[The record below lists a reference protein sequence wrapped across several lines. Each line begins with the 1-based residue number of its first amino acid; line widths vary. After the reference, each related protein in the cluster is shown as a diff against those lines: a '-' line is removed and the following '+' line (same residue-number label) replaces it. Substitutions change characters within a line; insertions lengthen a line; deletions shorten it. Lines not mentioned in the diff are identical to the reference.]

1 MRLLSGRS
9 DGDDRRPLTRRP
21 ARHGR
26 ARSNIAL
33 QTLRRRPYASTLAL
47 IAAALALV
55 TLARAV
61 PRALGTARQHKHH
74 TALLLA
80 SERPY
85 DGPPTQNT
93 SAEWSERSLLPAAT
107 WQFVPRYGHYIR
119 PQDSNRLAVHRV
131 SRLPHPLVVP
141 SHAPRAEEIVFGWTT
156 SVERVAMHAEL
167 WKPFLRFG
175 SPCVVV
181 LPPPDRKHLAAA
193 RRELAKQDI
202 SCRVIASDVYYY
214 RSRVFLSIVD
224 LHDYAVE
231 LGAKWLVMCDECA
244 NRPWALLIVA
254 ATRSGPICACCSAC
268 WPTTTTRRT
277 SSVRRRI
284 VRSR

>member
-1 MRLLSGRS
+1 MRLVSAQRRS
-9 DGDDRRPLTRRP
+9 ARNDDRRALTQ
-21 ARHGR
+21 H
-26 ARSNIAL
+26 ARSRSNAAL
-33 QTLRRRPYASTLAL
+33 QAVRRRPTASTLAL
-47 IAAALALV
+47 LGAALVLV
-55 TLARAV
+55 ALARAV
-61 PRALGTARQHKHH
+61 PRALGRARQAKHH

-80 SERPY
+80 IERPY

-93 SAEWSERSLLPAAT
+93 TVEWSERSLLPPST
-107 WQFVPRYGHYIR
+107 WQFVPRYGHYVA
-119 PQDSNRLAVHRV
+119 PQDSARLAVHRV

-141 SHAPRAEEIVFGWTT
+141 PNAPRAEEIVFGWTT

-231 LGAKWLVMCDECA
+231 LGAKWLVMCDEC
-244 NRPWALLIVA
+244 VG
-254 ATRSGPICACCSAC
+254 RSLP
-268 WPTTTTRRT
+268 
-277 SSVRRRI
+277 V
-284 VRSR
+284 